1 MSEIMT
7 IEVQPREETGKNAN
21 RRSRARGKIPA
32 VVYGGGR
39 ESVSIEVDRKTLV
52 DTLKGHSGENPIF
65 LLKLGDKERHAMIR
79 HTQVDPVSRQVIHID
94 FQRVLLDQK
103 VRVAVPVELV
113 GTAVGVKTEGGLLDF
128 VTREIEVECLP
139 TDIPENI
146 TVDVS
151 ELMLHE
157 SIRVRDLPVDPKWKA
172 VSEGDTMLVHI
183 VMPKAEEEPA
193 AATPE
198 AGATAAAPA
207 EPEVIK
213 KGKTDEK
220 EDAKDKK

>member
-21 RRSRARGKIPA
+21 RRSRSRGKIPA
-32 VVYGGGR
+32 VVYGGGK

-79 HTQVDPVSRQVIHID
+79 HTQVDPVSRHVIHID

-113 GTAVGVKTEGGLLDF
+113 GTAVGVKVEGGMLDF
-128 VTREIEVECLP
+128 VTREVHVECLP
-139 TDIPENI
+139 GQIPKHLEADVTDLHVGQHLEARELKLPEN
-146 TVDVS
+146 VVLLD
-151 ELMLHE
+151 
-157 SIRVRDLPVDPKWKA
+157 DPEK
-172 VSEGDTMLVHI
+172 VILSLSHGRLET
-183 VMPKAEEEPA
+183 PEEA
-193 AATPE
+193 AAE
-198 AGATAAAPA
+198 RA

-213 KGKTDEK
+213 K
-220 EDAKDKK
+220 AKAEA